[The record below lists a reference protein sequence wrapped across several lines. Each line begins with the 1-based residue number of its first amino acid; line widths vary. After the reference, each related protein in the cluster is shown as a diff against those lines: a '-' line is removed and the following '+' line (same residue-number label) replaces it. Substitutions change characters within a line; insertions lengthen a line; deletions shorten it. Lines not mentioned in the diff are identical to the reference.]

1 MTEFK
6 PGDEVLWRFSSGS
19 DEWFEGV
26 VSKYQNS
33 SFSDERLVNTNDN
46 GPLYVD
52 LRNLKKEADF
62 VTKDSPRSEILDE
75 AKTLI
80 TGDRN
85 LSYGTPTQN
94 FQNTADLWNVQ
105 LGHKLKD
112 GEKFTGTDVAL
123 LMTHLKMARLIASGT
138 KRDNYADAIGYM
150 ACAWETVVSDDSSE

>member
-6 PGDEVLWRFSSGS
+6 PGDEVLWRFVDSG
-19 DEWFEGV
+19 EWFEGT
-26 VSKYQNS
+26 VSAYQEGACY
-33 SFSDERLVNTNDN
+33 DDVLVNTNDN
-46 GPLYVD
+46 GPLYVST
-52 LRNLKKEADF
+52 RHLKKRGGF

-75 AKTLI
+75 ARTLI

>member
-6 PGDEVLWRFSSGS
+6 PGDRVIGYRVDGAGPFQGTVFPKDSCTLRNETNVQRDDDS
-19 DEWFEGV
+19 EGV
-26 VSKYQNS
+26 
-33 SFSDERLVNTNDN
+33 
-46 GPLYVD
+46 GPEYFKTD
-52 LRNLKKEADF
+52 TLRRVVPE
-62 VTKDSPRSEILDE
+62 DSPRSEILDE
-75 AKTLI
+75 AKKLI

-105 LGHKLKD
+105 LRHKLKD
-112 GEKFTGTDVAL
+112 GEEFTGTDVAL